1 MRSDSMPPTNSPD
14 NPAAVLVI
22 PDYCNTGVIFR
33 ALFAVNAV
41 VAPIFLVRANG
52 WLAGVLNFVESS
64 VLVEWVTL
72 TSIFVLCGMR
82 RLLLTTGVIRS
93 LSAWAQRALCA
104 LVPALVTGTI
114 IYFLQPLDWFRF
126 SYGYLS
132 ASEGMALGALFGM
145 ALQHYF
151 ELRTRAF
158 SPALSEARLQALQ
171 ARIRPHF
178 LFNSLN
184 AVLSLIRKEPLRAE
198 TALEDLAE
206 LFRMSLRDAR
216 DMISLEEEIRFCKQ
230 YLSIEKIRLGERLE
244 VQWDI
249 SRITQDELRTAQIA
263 TLMLQPL
270 LENAINYGV
279 EPAQEPTVIE
289 VRVTCSLGTVEVLV
303 SNPVVEVGAT
313 ESAPAKGNRMA
324 LRNIRERLE
333 LLYDVEAQLTSG
345 IEEGRFKAR
354 LRFPY
359 RKGVA

>member
-1 MRSDSMPPTNSPD
+1 MRSDAMPSSNLSDEQTEI
-14 NPAAVLVI
+14 LVI

-41 VAPIFLVRANG
+41 VVPIFIVRANG
-52 WLAGVLNFVESS
+52 WLAGLLNFVESS
-64 VLVEWVTL
+64 LLVEWATL

-82 RLLLTTGVIRS
+82 RLLLATGFIRS

-104 LVPALVTGTI
+104 LVPALVTGII

-126 SYGYLS
+126 SYGYL
-132 ASEGMALGALFGM
+132 AAPEGMALGGLFGM

-151 ELRTRAF
+151 ELRARAF

-184 AVLSLIRKEPLRAE
+184 AVLSLIRREPLRAE
-198 TALEDLAE
+198 IALEDLAE
-206 LFRMSLRDAR
+206 LFRMSMSDAR
-216 DMISLEEEIRFCKQ
+216 DMTTLEEEVRLCRQ
-230 YLSIEKIRLGERLE
+230 YLSIEKIRLGERLQ
-244 VQWDI
+244 VQWDM
-249 SRITQDELRTAQIA
+249 SGITQDELRTAQVA

-279 EPAQEPTVIE
+279 EPAQEPTLIE
-289 VRVTCSLGTVEVLV
+289 IRVNCSLGTVDILV
-303 SNPVVEVGAT
+303 SNPVSEAGAM
-313 ESAPAKGNRMA
+313 ESAPVKGSRMA
-324 LRNIRERLE
+324 LSNIRERLE
-333 LLYDVEAQLTSG
+333 LLYDVEAQLMSG
-345 IEEGRFKAR
+345 LANGRFEAR

-359 RKGVA
+359 RRGIQ